1 MNHVLHIIRKDQ
13 RHLRWTLLAWL
24 VIVTTHVFLN
34 VVVSSLELQDP
45 MMAMAARQLISLI
58 LLIQLLM
65 LCLIVSRLV
74 HDDPAADRDAFW
86 LTRPLGPAQLT
97 LAKLTLA
104 MAVLVMLPLIGEWVT
119 MAMFGVATYDIWRAT
134 PPILLDQ
141 IAWVLVFT
149 AVATLTPSM
158 TRYALVL
165 VGAMAAFVLLIS
177 AIFTILLLFADPK
190 PEPPG
195 PQISNPIPGVV
206 TALFI
211 IATSL
216 LVVLYQYRRRRVR
229 TGAMIGTAGLLLSLF
244 VPSHMPWQTGRMA
257 GPDPGQ
263 WTRDQSRTAATV
275 GSALPQVSDET
286 SFRGRDSGRKQ
297 IAVPLQ
303 LSGTPADEF
312 VFGVEVDSQLELAGA
327 TLRSAQS
334 RMASVSRGTSGQGS
348 PDRLSSHQGALG
360 NVRLVESG
368 AADRYEQWPV
378 ILTLTDQDFLRY
390 SHTPGRLT
398 AVGDFH
404 LQRSTIAGVMPLN
417 IGAMVTEDTS
427 RIEIVR
433 IDRRLEGC
441 TVILRD
447 ISINPFLRPRIFS
460 NHVFVLRNNAR
471 AEAVAGDTESFSS
484 GASNPLMPF
493 LLGIAVGGGSHS
505 ADGSDGSGFAVRMDA
520 YRFPSRTSPGS
531 ASANP
536 VIIDASWLA
545 GAELVRIKTEYA
557 GHVTRSLTINDF
569 RMAQ

>member
-1 MNHVLHIIRKDQ
+1 MNHVLHIIRKDR

-24 VIVTTHVFLN
+24 VIVATHVFLN
-34 VVVSSLELQDP
+34 VIVPSLELQGLT
-45 MMAMAARQLISLI
+45 MAMAARQLISLI

-74 HDDPAADRDAFW
+74 HDDPAADREAFW
-86 LTRPLGPAQLT
+86 LTRPLAPAQLAV
-97 LAKLTLA
+97 AKLTLA
-104 MAVLVMLPLIGEWVT
+104 MAVLVVLPLIGEWVT
-119 MAMFGVATYDIWRAT
+119 MSMFSVAAYDMWRAT
-134 PPILLDQ
+134 PPILLSQ
-141 IAWVLVFT
+141 IAWVLVFA

-177 AIFTILLLFADPK
+177 AIFTIVLLFEDPT
-190 PEPPG
+190 PGAPG
-195 PQISNPIPGVV
+195 PQISNPVPGVV
-206 TALFI
+206 TASFI

-216 LVVLYQYRRRRVR
+216 LVVLYQYRRRRVK

-244 VPSHMPWQTGRMA
+244 VPNYSPWYSGRLA
-257 GPDPGQ
+257 DLDPGQ
-263 WTRDQSRTAATV
+263 WARDQSRSPATV
-275 GSALPQVSDET
+275 GSAVPQVSDET

-303 LSGTPADEF
+303 LSGIPADEF
-312 VFGVEVDSQLELAGA
+312 VFGVEVNSQFEVAGT

-334 RMASVSRGTSGQGS
+334 HMAPVGRGTSGEGV
-348 PDRLSSHQGALG
+348 PDLRSSQQGALG
-360 NVRLVESG
+360 NVRWIESG
-368 AADRYEQWPV
+368 PVDRYEQWPV

-398 AVGDFH
+398 AAVDLH
-404 LQRSTIAGVMPLN
+404 LQRSTIAGVMPLTT
-417 IGAMVTEDTS
+417 GAMVTGDTR

-441 TVILRD
+441 TVTLRD
-447 ISINPFLRPRIFS
+447 ISINPLLRPRILS
-460 NHVFVLRNNAR
+460 NEVFVLRNNAR
-471 AEAVAGDTESFSS
+471 AEAVTGDMESFLS

-493 LLGIAVGGGSHS
+493 LFGIAFGGRTSDGN
-505 ADGSDGSGFAVRMDA
+505 GSDGSGFAVRTGA

-536 VIIDASWLA
+536 VIDASWLA
-545 GAELVRIKTEYA
+545 GAEVVRIKSGYA